1 MKKIYMTEQ
10 ELEKIAKL
18 ESKLAVKASVMQ
30 ALEAKVTTLQNQQA
44 EEKPSMYIKLG
55 NKRNV
60 VVGGKALRQR
70 FPVTLYAPSW
80 LALLEQADEIKE
92 FIKDN
97 HDALSWE
104 R

>member
-1 MKKIYMTEQ
+1 MTEQ
-10 ELEKIAKL
+10 QKIAEL